1 MSTAIVGYSGFVGSN
16 LIQFY
21 KFDHFYNSKNFH
33 EASGKSFDTM
43 FFCGVPAV
51 KWLANKYPQEDQDIL
66 DSIKEILKTVTVKK
80 FILISTIDVYNDVD
94 RECDEDYAIDWY
106 INHPYGSH
114 RYMFEQFVS
123 NRFEN
128 HHIIRIPALFG
139 KGLKKNIIYDLLKNN
154 QLQNIPMNSMFQWY
168 DLNWLKTDIDHI
180 VKNDLKLCNLFT
192 EPLETKDILN
202 LFDYNTDSYNNN
214 EKKMVYNTKTK
225 YDKLF
230 DSNVSGYIRDKET
243 VLTNIKTFVNSE
255 RINKD
260 RLCVSNICVKHI
272 SQFQF
277 ACILKLYGIKS
288 VQVAPT
294 MLIGSWDNL
303 NNIDFSIF
311 ENNGLKVYSF
321 QSITFGLNDINIFT
335 ETSKELM
342 NHLKKVID
350 KASEKGVKVFVF
362 GCPRNRKVPDG
373 MSVEKAESLFIR
385 FFRELG
391 DHCSSKN
398 IIICLEPNAKE
409 YGCNYLNNIKE
420 VGDITRKIDHS
431 NIRMMVDIGN
441 AIMEKDDFSKM
452 LDYEDI
458 IYNIDIA
465 EPKIKA
471 FIEPNIANK
480 EFKSILT
487 SIRYD
492 KNINLEMILN
502 AENEFHELELLTM
515 SLKKFIEKYA
525 N

>member
-1 MSTAIVGYSGFVGSN
+1 MNTAIVGYSGFVGSN
-16 LIQFY
+16 LLQFY
-21 KFDHFYNSKNFH
+21 KFDNFYNSKNFH
-33 EASGKSFDTM
+33 EVSGKSFDTM
-43 FFCGVPAV
+43 FFCGVPAI

-66 DSIKEILKTVTVKK
+66 DRIKEILKTVTVKK

-106 INHPYGSH
+106 INHPYGNH
-114 RYMFEQFVS
+114 RFMFEQFVS
-123 NRFEN
+123 KQFDN

-139 KGLKKNIIYDLLKNN
+139 KGLKKNVIYDLLKNN
-154 QLQNIPMNSMFQWY
+154 QLQNIPVNSMFQWY
-168 DLNWLKTDIDHI
+168 DLNWLKNDIDHI
-180 VKNDLKLCNLFT
+180 IKNELKLCNLFT
-192 EPLETKDILN
+192 EPLETKEILN
-202 LFDYNTDSYNNN
+202 LFDYSSDSYNNN

-230 DSNVSGYIRDKET
+230 NSSVSGYIRDKDT
-243 VLTNIKTFVNSE
+243 VLTNIKTFINAE

-260 RLCVSNICVKHI
+260 HLCVSNICVKHI

-277 ACILKLYGIKS
+277 ACILKLYGIKK

-303 NNIDFSIF
+303 DNIDFSIF
-311 ENNGLKVYSF
+311 EDNGLNVYSF
-321 QSITFGLNDINIFT
+321 QSITFGLNDLNIFT
-335 ETSKELM
+335 ETSKDLM
-342 NHLKKVID
+342 NHLKKVVD
-350 KASEKGVKVFVF
+350 KAYEKGVNVFVF

-373 MSVEKAESLFIR
+373 MSIEEKESLFIQ

-398 IIICLEPNAKE
+398 ITICLEPNAKE

-420 VGDITRKIDHS
+420 VGDITRKIDHL
-431 NIRMMVDIGN
+431 NIKMMVDIGN
-441 AIMEKDDFSKM
+441 AIMENDDFSKM
-452 LDYEDI
+452 LDYQDI

-471 FIEPNIANK
+471 FIDPNNANE
-480 EFKSILT
+480 EFKSVLKNIT
-487 SIRYD
+487 YD

-502 AENEFHELELLTM
+502 AENEILELELLVE
-515 SLKKFIEKYA
+515 SLTTFVDKYT